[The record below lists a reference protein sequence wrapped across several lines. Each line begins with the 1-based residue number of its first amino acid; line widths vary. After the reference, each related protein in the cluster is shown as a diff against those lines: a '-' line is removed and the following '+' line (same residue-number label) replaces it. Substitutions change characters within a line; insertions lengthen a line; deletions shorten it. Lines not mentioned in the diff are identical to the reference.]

1 MRNFIDDYIDRR
13 HEETRKKYETIIA
26 DKDHALAESNRALAD
41 KDRALAESNRALADK
56 DRALAEMAQE
66 LRELKLR
73 LGIA

>member
-41 KDRALAESNRALADK
+41 KDRALAE
-56 DRALAEMAQE
+56 MAQE